1 LAAEQKNEARASMP
15 ESAGP
20 GVLPQDMQADFLSKV
35 WRQTKAYAKASE
47 MELDEVGVR
56 GECELLPWERA

>member
-1 LAAEQKNEARASMP
+1 MP

-56 GECELLPWERA
+56 GECGVVRWERA